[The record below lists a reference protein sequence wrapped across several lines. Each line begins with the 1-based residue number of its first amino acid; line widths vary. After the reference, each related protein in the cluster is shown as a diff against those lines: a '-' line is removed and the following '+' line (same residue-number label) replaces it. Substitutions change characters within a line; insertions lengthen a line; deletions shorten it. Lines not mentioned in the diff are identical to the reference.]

1 MLPFKSNA
9 RNILPKF
16 RVLVARVAKI
26 MDSRLKGNL
35 LCMKLQQRLP
45 NYTTEKNLKTTP
57 CISDQRTIMNAKSRK
72 RRSFKK
78 ITVFS
83 LGTRA
88 TFLFIQISSSY
99 FRLAASL
106 HRAWAASPHGIP
118 RQVMFPQLTPQLLS
132 YHLVCWKSHHAYLH
146 SY

>member
-26 MDSRLKGNL
+26 MDSRLKGTYFAWNYSRG
-35 LCMKLQQRLP
+35 CRIIQQK
-45 NYTTEKNLKTTP
+45 KNPKTTP
-57 CISDQRTIMNAKSRK
+57 GISDQRTIMNAKSRK

-88 TFLFIQISSSY
+88 TFLFIQISSSH
-99 FRLAASL
+99 FRLAGSL